1 MDTLPLPPR
10 PSLEQYQKR
19 AKSLV
24 TAALS
29 PDPGAIRA
37 WASAWLHALARHL
50 DAPPTPFIEASI
62 ERATL
67 EIERRVLARSGPS
80 GGPSTPFA
88 LADAQHLLAAA
99 HGFASWADFARHV
112 EDVARHQRG
121 LPNSDPFEAAADAVV
136 TGDIAA
142 LERLL
147 GEHPDLV
154 RARSRRVHHATLLHY
169 VSANGVEDF
178 RQKTP
183 PNAVA
188 IAQAFLGAGAEV
200 DALADTYGGGTAQTT
215 MNLLVSSTHPAE
227 AGLHPALVEVLLDA
241 GAAINGLDNDGSPL
255 MTALAFGYLA
265 AAETLERRG
274 ARVDNVVAAA
284 GLGREDLVRRF
295 VLDRNTLSPDV
306 QSFETRW
313 LRTPR
318 EPKAHLEMALIWAC
332 KFGHAPVAEYLLA
345 LGVDLAAHDTDRM
358 TGLHWAA
365 ANGMSGLIDALIRHG
380 APLEVRNQW
389 GGTVLGSTTWF
400 VMNRGPGWPPV
411 PGADY
416 PAVLELLLRA
426 GADVRE
432 ADYPTGHVAVDGLLE
447 RHGAQAP
454 PGA

>member
-24 TAALS
+24 TAAHS
-29 PDPGAIRA
+29 GDPGAIRA
-37 WASAWLHALARHL
+37 WASAWLTALARHL
-50 DAPPTPFIEASI
+50 EIPLTPFIEGSI
-62 ERATL
+62 ERAVL
-67 EIERRVLARSGPS
+67 EIERRVLARSGS
-80 GGPSTPFA
+80 GSGPSTPFA
-88 LADAQHLLAAA
+88 LADAQHLLAGA
-99 HGFASWADFARHV
+99 HGFANWAEFAHHV

-136 TGDIAA
+136 TGNHVA
-142 LERLL
+142 LDALL
-147 GEHPDLV
+147 SRHPDLV

-169 VSANGVEDF
+169 VAANGVEDF

-188 IAQAFLGAGAEV
+188 IAQRLLGAGVPV
-200 DALADTYGGGTAQTT
+200 DALADTYGGGSAQTT

-227 AGLHPALVEVLLDA
+227 AGLQSELVEVLLDA
-241 GAAINGLDNDGSPL
+241 GAALNGLDDDGSPL
-255 MTALAFGYLA
+255 MTALAFGYHQ
-265 AAETLERRG
+265 AAETLARRG
-274 ARVDNVVAAA
+274 ARIDNVVAAT
-284 GLGREDLVRRF
+284 GMGRLDLVQRF
-295 VLDRNTLSPDV
+295 VVDRNTLSPEV
-306 QSFETRW
+306 RYFETRW

-318 EPKAHLEMALIWAC
+318 EPKAHIEMALVWAC
-332 KFGHAPVAEYLLA
+332 KFGRPAIAEYLLG
-345 LGVDLAAHDTDRM
+345 LGVDPAARDTDRM
-358 TGLHWAA
+358 TALHWAA
-365 ANGMSGLIDALIRHG
+365 ANGMMATAEALIGRG

-432 ADYPTGHVAVDGLLE
+432 ADYPTRHVAVDGLLQ
-447 RHGAQAP
+447 RHGAQPP